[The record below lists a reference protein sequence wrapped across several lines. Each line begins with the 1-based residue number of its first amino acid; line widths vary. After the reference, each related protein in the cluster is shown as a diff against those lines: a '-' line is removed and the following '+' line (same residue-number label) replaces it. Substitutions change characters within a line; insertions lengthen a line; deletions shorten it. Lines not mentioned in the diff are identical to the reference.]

1 MPSERPSVRRS
12 IPLVT
17 LFAAL
22 LASRAGVADGS
33 RAGGETFDEEALV
46 RPLPDGKAVFVAH
59 FRQSAPLASRHFEIF
74 PKAMAQI
81 ARATRVA
88 EAELSF
94 TQGRWDDK
102 RWGRAPVGTK
112 PIGAELWASFHAPPA
127 NESRA
132 TDAAT
137 DATTGAAGTEDWDA
151 LTAHMGG
158 LFCASLS
165 RMNGRE
171 IVVEPALAF
180 SRWNGARDAAQST
193 RRKKHG
199 SLPSESA
206 CVENLT
212 PFLKLLP
219 CRDRAGIAEALAS
232 RTTLF
237 GAPYV
242 SMSTLVETTRS
253 AGDGG
258 EWRVVL
264 TQTLTVALDRVAA
277 EDTTEHAST
286 RTGAPRD
293 AETRLSRLLGLDRKR
308 KGGISGA
315 CVAAR
320 LSRVHA
326 ETHAP
331 FAAAATSD
339 VAGAP
344 RERAALAERSA
355 AKDAE
360 KALVRLKTWDL
371 ARMDARSSAGT
382 ADDQET
388 NANGVYFDLTLA
400 RAAGAPE
407 PRAPIVGYAPE
418 FVAERYLTGSGNR
431 NGGVSIHLRRHLP
444 SSDREPRDTRVRV
457 FQALPWYV
465 RVFAHTLEVS
475 FDGVD
480 AGVARTRRRATDVE
494 RNAEAAPGG
503 DGAVEALRWSPSRD
517 RTHPSVLEAQLFVPS
532 SVSVVRVSAQFEK
545 AFLRTEEFPPDANRG
560 FDVAPAVV
568 VFPPPHA
575 IRFFRDPE
583 GADALESPLLDRT
596 EGLVVGGNAEPA
608 EQPER
613 VYLNGLLLTLPT
625 PDFSMPFNVITL
637 VCTAMSLLSGGV
649 LSALTRRPAWAGFKE
664 QKAKQ
669 KKKLAEMAKRAKQRA

>member
-1 MPSERPSVRRS
+1 M
-12 IPLVT
+12 
-17 LFAAL
+17 
-22 LASRAGVADGS
+22 
-33 RAGGETFDEEALV
+33 
-46 RPLPDGKAVFVAH
+46 
-59 FRQSAPLASRHFEIF
+59 
-74 PKAMAQI
+74 
-81 ARATRVA
+81 
-88 EAELSF
+88 
-94 TQGRWDDK
+94 
-102 RWGRAPVGTK
+102 GTK

-127 NESRA
+127 NAS
-132 TDAAT
+132 TDAESA
-137 DATTGAAGTEDWDA
+137 DAHSEDWDA

-180 SRWNGARDAAQST
+180 SRWNGARDATRST

-199 SLPSESA
+199 SLPSESV

-219 CRDRAGIAEALAS
+219 CRDRAGVAEALAS

-242 SMSTLVETTRS
+242 SMSTLLETTRS
-253 AGDGG
+253 AIRGG

-277 EDTTEHAST
+277 AAEETAEDASSK
-286 RTGAPRD
+286 
-293 AETRLSRLLGLDRKR
+293 TRLSHMLGLDRR
-308 KGGISGA
+308 ESTGGGISGA
-315 CVAAR
+315 CAAAR

-344 RERAALAERSA
+344 REHTALAERSA
-355 AKDAE
+355 AKDAA

-371 ARMDARSSAGT
+371 AEMDTYRNVSAEKT
-382 ADDQET
+382 EKRF
-388 NANGVYFDLTLA
+388 FDVALA
-400 RAAGAPE
+400 RDAGAPE
-407 PRAPIVGYAPE
+407 PRAPLAGYAPE
-418 FVAERYLTGSGNR
+418 FVAERFLTGSGNR
-431 NGGVSIHLRRHLP
+431 DGGVSIEIRRHLP
-444 SSDREPRDTRVRV
+444 SSDRKAHDTRVRV

-465 RVFAHTLEVS
+465 RVFAHTLKVT

-480 AGVARTRRRATDVE
+480 ADVAATRAAADGE
-494 RNAEAAPGG
+494 RSPSAAVG
-503 DGAVEALRWSPSRD
+503 DGGGPSVEGLRWVPSRD
-517 RTHPSVLEAQLFVPS
+517 RTRPSVLEVQMFVPR
-532 SVSVVRVSAQFEK
+532 SVSVVRVSARFEK

-560 FDVAPAVV
+560 FDAAPASVA
-568 VFPPPHA
+568 FPPPRV
-575 IRFFRDPE
+575 IRFFRNLE
-583 GADALESPLLDRT
+583 GMDALESPLLDRM
-596 EGLVVGGNAEPA
+596 EGLVVGGRAEPA
-608 EQPER
+608 EQPEH

-649 LSALTRRPAWAGFKE
+649 LSALTRRPAWAGFAE
-664 QKAKQ
+664 QKAEQ
-669 KKKLAEMAKRAKQRA
+669 KKKLAELAKRAKRA

>member
-1 MPSERPSVRRS
+1 M
-12 IPLVT
+12 PLVA
-17 LFAAL
+17 LFVAL
-22 LASRAGVADGS
+22 VASRAGVADGS
-33 RAGGETFDEEALV
+33 RAGEETFDEEALV

-59 FRQSAPLASRHFEIF
+59 FRQSAPLASRHFESF

-88 EAELSF
+88 ETELSF

-102 RWGRAPVGTK
+102 RWGRSPVGTK

-127 NESRA
+127 NASRESGA

-137 DATTGAAGTEDWDA
+137 DAARWEDWDA

-165 RMNGRE
+165 RMDGRE

-180 SRWNGARDAAQST
+180 SRWNGARDATAST

-199 SLPSESA
+199 SLPAESV

-242 SMSTLVETTRS
+242 SMSTLLETARS
-253 AGDGG
+253 EG

-277 EDTTEHAST
+277 RGATERASK
-286 RTGAPRD
+286 RD
-293 AETRLSRLLGLDRKR
+293 AETTRLSHLLGLDRKG

-344 RERAALAERSA
+344 REHTALAERSA
-355 AKDAE
+355 AKDAA

-371 ARMDARSSAGT
+371 ARMDDAQKAS
-382 ADDQET
+382 D
-388 NANGVYFDLTLA
+388 GVFFDVTLA
-400 RAAGAPE
+400 RDAGAPE
-407 PRAPIVGYAPE
+407 PRAPVAGYASE

-431 NGGVSIHLRRHLP
+431 NGGVSIELRRHLP
-444 SSDREPRDTRVRV
+444 ASDRKPSDTRVRV

-465 RVFAHTLEVS
+465 RVFAHTLKVS
-475 FDGVD
+475 FDGVEAD
-480 AGVARTRRRATDVE
+480 AAATRPAADFE
-494 RNAEAAPGG
+494 RSTLAGRGG
-503 DGAVEALRWSPSRD
+503 DGAVEGLRWSPSRD
-517 RTHPSVLEAQLFVPS
+517 RTRPSVLEAQLFVPS

-560 FDVAPAVV
+560 FDVAAAVV
-568 VFPPPHA
+568 AFPPPRV
-575 IRFFRDPE
+575 IRFFRNLE
-583 GADALESPLLDRT
+583 GMDALESPLLDRV
-596 EGLVVGGNAEPA
+596 EGLVVGSNAEPA

-637 VCTAMSLLSGGV
+637 VCTAMSLLAGGV
-649 LSALTRRPAWAGFKE
+649 LSGLTRRPAWAGFKE
-664 QKAKQ
+664 QKAEQ
-669 KKKLAEMAKRAKQRA
+669 KKKLAELAKRAKHRA

>member
-1 MPSERPSVRRS
+1 M
-12 IPLVT
+12 PLVA

-22 LASRAGVADGS
+22 VASRAGVADGS
-33 RAGGETFDEEALV
+33 RAGAETFDEEALV

-59 FRQSAPLASRHFEIF
+59 FRQSAPLASRHFESF

-81 ARATRVA
+81 ARETRVA

-127 NESRA
+127 NASLRSSA
-132 TDAAT
+132 SDSADAHS
-137 DATTGAAGTEDWDA
+137 EDWDA

-165 RMNGRE
+165 RMNARE

-180 SRWNGARDAAQST
+180 SRWNGARDATRST

-199 SLPSESA
+199 SLPSESV

-219 CRDRAGIAEALAS
+219 CRDRAGVAEALVS

-253 AGDGG
+253 GDDGPVFG

-264 TQTLTVALDRVAA
+264 TQTLTVALDRAA
-277 EDTTEHAST
+277 AQETTDETS
-286 RTGAPRD
+286 
-293 AETRLSRLLGLDRKR
+293 ETRLSRLLGLDRKG
-308 KGGISGA
+308 KEGISGA

-320 LSRVHA
+320 LSRVHV

-344 RERAALAERSA
+344 REHTALCERSA
-355 AKDAE
+355 SKDAS

-371 ARMDARSSAGT
+371 ANMDFFEIAKEKNEERF
-382 ADDQET
+382 
-388 NANGVYFDLTLA
+388 FDVTLS
-400 RAAGAPE
+400 RDAGAPE
-407 PRAPIVGYAPE
+407 PRAPLVGYAPD
-418 FVAERYLTGSGNR
+418 FLAERHLTGSGNR
-431 NGGVSIHLRRHLP
+431 DGGVSIELRRHLP
-444 SSDREPRDTRVRV
+444 SSDRKPHDTRVRV

-465 RVFAHTLEVS
+465 RVFAHTLKVT
-475 FDGVD
+475 FDGVEVD
-480 AGVARTRRRATDVE
+480 PNVAAARSAADLE
-494 RNAEAAPGG
+494 RNPDVSSAPRGG
-503 DGAVEALRWSPSRD
+503 DGKVEGLRWSPSRD
-517 RTHPSVLEAQLFVPS
+517 RTRPSVLEAQLFVPS
-532 SVSVVRVSAQFEK
+532 SVSVVRVSARFEK

-560 FDVAPAVV
+560 FDVAPAVAA
-568 VFPPPHA
+568 FPPPRV
-575 IRFFRDPE
+575 IRFFRNLE
-583 GADALESPLLDRT
+583 GMDALESPLLDRM
-596 EGLVVGGNAEPA
+596 EGLVVGGNTEPA

-664 QKAKQ
+664 QKAEQ
-669 KKKLAEMAKRAKQRA
+669 KKKLAELAKRAKASVA

>member
-1 MPSERPSVRRS
+1 MSSEGPSARRS
-12 IPLVT
+12 MPLVAF
-17 LFAAL
+17 FAAL
-22 LASRAGVADGS
+22 VASRAGVADGS
-33 RAGGETFDEEALV
+33 RAGAETFDEEALV

-59 FRQSAPLASRHFEIF
+59 FRQSAPLASRHFESF

-127 NESRA
+127 NAS
-132 TDAAT
+132 TDAESA
-137 DATTGAAGTEDWDA
+137 DAHSEDWDA

-180 SRWNGARDAAQST
+180 SRWNGARDATRST

-199 SLPSESA
+199 SLPSESV

-219 CRDRAGIAEALAS
+219 CRDRAGVAEALAS

-242 SMSTLVETTRS
+242 SMSTLLETTRS
-253 AGDGG
+253 AIRGG

-277 EDTTEHAST
+277 AAEETAEDASSK
-286 RTGAPRD
+286 
-293 AETRLSRLLGLDRKR
+293 TRLSHMLGLDRR
-308 KGGISGA
+308 ESTGGGISGA
-315 CVAAR
+315 CAAAR

-344 RERAALAERSA
+344 REHTALAERSA
-355 AKDAE
+355 AKDAA

-371 ARMDARSSAGT
+371 AEMDTYRNASAEKT
-382 ADDQET
+382 EKRF
-388 NANGVYFDLTLA
+388 FDVALA
-400 RAAGAPE
+400 RDAGAPE
-407 PRAPIVGYAPE
+407 PRAPLAGYAPE
-418 FVAERYLTGSGNR
+418 FVAERFLTGSGNR
-431 NGGVSIHLRRHLP
+431 DGGVSIEIRRHLP
-444 SSDREPRDTRVRV
+444 SSDRKAHDTRVRV

-465 RVFAHTLEVS
+465 RVFAHTLKVT

-480 AGVARTRRRATDVE
+480 ADVAATRAAADGERSPSAAFVDGGGPSVE
-494 RNAEAAPGG
+494 G
-503 DGAVEALRWSPSRD
+503 LRWVPSRD
-517 RTHPSVLEAQLFVPS
+517 RTRPSVLEVQMFVPR
-532 SVSVVRVSAQFEK
+532 SVSVVRVSARFEK

-560 FDVAPAVV
+560 FDAAPASVA
-568 VFPPPHA
+568 FPPPRV
-575 IRFFRDPE
+575 IRFFRNLE
-583 GADALESPLLDRT
+583 GMDALESPLLDRM
-596 EGLVVGGNAEPA
+596 EGLVVGGRAEPA
-608 EQPER
+608 EQPEH

-649 LSALTRRPAWAGFKE
+649 LSALTRRPAWAGFAE
-664 QKAKQ
+664 QKAEQ
-669 KKKLAEMAKRAKQRA
+669 KKKLAELAKRAKRA

>member
-1 MPSERPSVRRS
+1 MSSEGPSARRS
-12 IPLVT
+12 MPLVAF
-17 LFAAL
+17 FAAL
-22 LASRAGVADGS
+22 VASRAGVADGS
-33 RAGGETFDEEALV
+33 RAGAETFDEEALV

-59 FRQSAPLASRHFEIF
+59 FRQSAPLASRHFESF

-127 NESRA
+127 NAS
-132 TDAAT
+132 TDAESA
-137 DATTGAAGTEDWDA
+137 DAHSEDWDA

-180 SRWNGARDAAQST
+180 SRWNGARDATRST

-199 SLPSESA
+199 SLPSESV

-219 CRDRAGIAEALAS
+219 CRDRAGVAEALAS

-242 SMSTLVETTRS
+242 SMSTLLETTRS
-253 AGDGG
+253 AIRGG

-277 EDTTEHAST
+277 AAEETAEDASSK
-286 RTGAPRD
+286 
-293 AETRLSRLLGLDRKR
+293 TRLSHMLGLDRR
-308 KGGISGA
+308 ESTVGGISGA
-315 CVAAR
+315 CAAAR

-344 RERAALAERSA
+344 REHTALAERSA
-355 AKDAE
+355 AKDAA

-371 ARMDARSSAGT
+371 AEMDTYRNASAEKT
-382 ADDQET
+382 EKRF
-388 NANGVYFDLTLA
+388 FDVALA
-400 RAAGAPE
+400 RDAGAPE
-407 PRAPIVGYAPE
+407 PRAPLAGYAPE
-418 FVAERYLTGSGNR
+418 FVAERFLTGSGNR
-431 NGGVSIHLRRHLP
+431 DGGVSIEIRRHLP
-444 SSDREPRDTRVRV
+444 SSDRKAHDTRVRV

-465 RVFAHTLEVS
+465 RVFAHTLKVT

-480 AGVARTRRRATDVE
+480 ADVAATRAAADGE
-494 RNAEAAPGG
+494 RSPSAAFG
-503 DGAVEALRWSPSRD
+503 DGGGPSVEGLRWVPSRD
-517 RTHPSVLEAQLFVPS
+517 RTRPSVLEVQMFVPR
-532 SVSVVRVSAQFEK
+532 SVSVVRVSARFEK

-560 FDVAPAVV
+560 FDAAPASVA
-568 VFPPPHA
+568 FPPPRV
-575 IRFFRDPE
+575 IRFFRNLE
-583 GADALESPLLDRT
+583 GMDALESPLLDRM
-596 EGLVVGGNAEPA
+596 EGLVVGGRAEPA
-608 EQPER
+608 EQPEH

-649 LSALTRRPAWAGFKE
+649 LSALTRRPAWAGFAE
-664 QKAKQ
+664 QKAEQ
-669 KKKLAEMAKRAKQRA
+669 KKKLAELAKRAKRA

>member
-1 MPSERPSVRRS
+1 M
-12 IPLVT
+12 PLVA

-22 LASRAGVADGS
+22 VASRAGVADGS
-33 RAGGETFDEEALV
+33 RAGAESFDEEALV

-59 FRQSAPLASRHFEIF
+59 FRQSAPLASRHFESF

-81 ARATRVA
+81 ARETRVA

-127 NESRA
+127 NAS
-132 TDAAT
+132 TDAESA
-137 DATTGAAGTEDWDA
+137 DAHSEDWDA

-180 SRWNGARDAAQST
+180 SRWNGARDATRST

-199 SLPSESA
+199 SLPSESV

-219 CRDRAGIAEALAS
+219 CRDRAGVAEALAS

-242 SMSTLVETTRS
+242 SMSTLLETTRS
-253 AGDGG
+253 AIRGG

-277 EDTTEHAST
+277 AAEETAEDASSK
-286 RTGAPRD
+286 
-293 AETRLSRLLGLDRKR
+293 TRLSHMLGLDRR
-308 KGGISGA
+308 ESTGGGISGA
-315 CVAAR
+315 CAAAR

-344 RERAALAERSA
+344 REHTALAERSA
-355 AKDAE
+355 AKDAA

-371 ARMDARSSAGT
+371 AEMDTYRNASAEKT
-382 ADDQET
+382 EKR
-388 NANGVYFDLTLA
+388 YFDVALA
-400 RAAGAPE
+400 RDAGAPE
-407 PRAPIVGYAPE
+407 PRAPLAGYAPE
-418 FVAERYLTGSGNR
+418 FVAERFLTGSGNR
-431 NGGVSIHLRRHLP
+431 DGGVSIEIRRHLP
-444 SSDREPRDTRVRV
+444 SSDRKAHDTRVRV

-465 RVFAHTLEVS
+465 RVFVHTLKVT

-480 AGVARTRRRATDVE
+480 ADVAATRAAADGE
-494 RNAEAAPGG
+494 RSPSAAFG
-503 DGAVEALRWSPSRD
+503 DGGGPSVEGLRWVPSRD
-517 RTHPSVLEAQLFVPS
+517 RTRPSVLEVQMFVPR
-532 SVSVVRVSAQFEK
+532 SVSVVRVSARFEK

-560 FDVAPAVV
+560 FDAAPASVA
-568 VFPPPHA
+568 FPPPRV
-575 IRFFRDPE
+575 IRFFRNLE
-583 GADALESPLLDRT
+583 GMDALESPLLDRM
-596 EGLVVGGNAEPA
+596 EGLVVGGNTQPA
-608 EQPER
+608 EVPER

-649 LSALTRRPAWAGFKE
+649 LSALTRRPAWAGFAE
-664 QKAKQ
+664 QKAEQ
-669 KKKLAEMAKRAKQRA
+669 KKKLAELAKRAKRA

>member
-1 MPSERPSVRRS
+1 MSSEGPSARRS
-12 IPLVT
+12 MPLVAF
-17 LFAAL
+17 FAAL
-22 LASRAGVADGS
+22 VASRAGVADGS
-33 RAGGETFDEEALV
+33 RAGAETFDEEALV

-59 FRQSAPLASRHFEIF
+59 FRQSAPLASRHFESF

-102 RWGRAPVGTK
+102 RWGRAPVGMK

-127 NESRA
+127 NAS
-132 TDAAT
+132 TDAESA
-137 DATTGAAGTEDWDA
+137 DAHSEDWDA

-165 RMNGRE
+165 RMNARE

-180 SRWNGARDAAQST
+180 SRWNGARDATRST

-199 SLPSESA
+199 SLPSESV

-219 CRDRAGIAEALAS
+219 CRDRAGVAEALAS

-242 SMSTLVETTRS
+242 SMSTLVETTKS
-253 AGDGG
+253 GDDG

-264 TQTLTVALDRVAA
+264 TQTLTVALDRAA
-277 EDTTEHAST
+277 AQETTD
-286 RTGAPRD
+286 D
-293 AETRLSRLLGLDRKR
+293 AEKPETRLSRLLGLDRKG
-308 KGGISGA
+308 KEGISGA

-344 RERAALAERSA
+344 REHTALAERSA
-355 AKDAE
+355 AKDAA

-371 ARMDARSSAGT
+371 AEMDTYRNASAEKT
-382 ADDQET
+382 EKRF
-388 NANGVYFDLTLA
+388 FDVALA
-400 RAAGAPE
+400 RDAGAPE
-407 PRAPIVGYAPE
+407 PRAPLAGYAPE
-418 FVAERYLTGSGNR
+418 FVAERFLTGSGNR
-431 NGGVSIHLRRHLP
+431 DGGVSIEIRRHLP
-444 SSDREPRDTRVRV
+444 SSDRKAHDTRVRV

-465 RVFAHTLEVS
+465 RVFAHTLKVT

-480 AGVARTRRRATDVE
+480 ADVAATRAAADGERSPSAAFDDGGGPSVE
-494 RNAEAAPGG
+494 G
-503 DGAVEALRWSPSRD
+503 LRWVPSRD
-517 RTHPSVLEAQLFVPS
+517 RTRPSVLEVQMFVPR
-532 SVSVVRVSAQFEK
+532 SVSVVRVSARFEK

-560 FDVAPAVV
+560 FDAAPASVA
-568 VFPPPHA
+568 FPPPRV
-575 IRFFRDPE
+575 IRFFRNLE
-583 GADALESPLLDRT
+583 GMDALESPLLDRM
-596 EGLVVGGNAEPA
+596 EGLVVGGRAEPA
-608 EQPER
+608 EQPEH

-649 LSALTRRPAWAGFKE
+649 LSALTRRPAWAGFAE
-664 QKAKQ
+664 QKAEQ
-669 KKKLAEMAKRAKQRA
+669 KKKLAELAKRAKRA

>member
-1 MPSERPSVRRS
+1 MSSEGPSARRS
-12 IPLVT
+12 MPLVAF
-17 LFAAL
+17 FAAL
-22 LASRAGVADGS
+22 VASRAGVADGS
-33 RAGGETFDEEALV
+33 RAGAETFDEEALV

-59 FRQSAPLASRHFEIF
+59 FRQSAPLASRHFESF

-81 ARATRVA
+81 TRATRVA

-127 NESRA
+127 NAS
-132 TDAAT
+132 TDAESA
-137 DATTGAAGTEDWDA
+137 DAHSEDWDA

-180 SRWNGARDAAQST
+180 SRWNGARDATRST

-199 SLPSESA
+199 SLPSESV

-219 CRDRAGIAEALAS
+219 CRDRAGVAEALAS

-242 SMSTLVETTRS
+242 SMSTLLETTRS
-253 AGDGG
+253 AIRGG

-277 EDTTEHAST
+277 AAEETAEDASSK
-286 RTGAPRD
+286 
-293 AETRLSRLLGLDRKR
+293 TRLSHMLGLDRR
-308 KGGISGA
+308 ESTVGGISGA
-315 CVAAR
+315 CAAAR

-344 RERAALAERSA
+344 REHTALAERSA
-355 AKDAE
+355 AKDAA

-371 ARMDARSSAGT
+371 AEMDTYRNVSAEKT
-382 ADDQET
+382 EKRF
-388 NANGVYFDLTLA
+388 FDVALA
-400 RAAGAPE
+400 RDAGAPE
-407 PRAPIVGYAPE
+407 PRAPLAGYAPE
-418 FVAERYLTGSGNR
+418 FVAERFLTGSGNR
-431 NGGVSIHLRRHLP
+431 DGGVSIEIRRHLP
-444 SSDREPRDTRVRV
+444 SSDRKAHDTRVRV

-465 RVFAHTLEVS
+465 RVFAHTLKVT

-480 AGVARTRRRATDVE
+480 ADVAATRAAADGE
-494 RNAEAAPGG
+494 RSPSAAFG
-503 DGAVEALRWSPSRD
+503 DGGGPSVEGLRWVPSRD
-517 RTHPSVLEAQLFVPS
+517 RTRPSVLEVQMFVPR
-532 SVSVVRVSAQFEK
+532 SVSVVRVSARFEK

-560 FDVAPAVV
+560 FDAAPASVA
-568 VFPPPHA
+568 FPPPRV
-575 IRFFRDPE
+575 IRFFRNLE
-583 GADALESPLLDRT
+583 GMDALESPLLDRM
-596 EGLVVGGNAEPA
+596 EGLVVGGRAEPA
-608 EQPER
+608 EQPEH

-649 LSALTRRPAWAGFKE
+649 LSALTRRPAWAGFAE
-664 QKAKQ
+664 QKAEQ
-669 KKKLAEMAKRAKQRA
+669 KKKLAELAKRAKRA

>member
-1 MPSERPSVRRS
+1 MSSEGPSARRS
-12 IPLVT
+12 MPLVAF
-17 LFAAL
+17 FAAL
-22 LASRAGVADGS
+22 VASRAGVADGS
-33 RAGGETFDEEALV
+33 RAGAETFDEEALV

-59 FRQSAPLASRHFEIF
+59 FRQSAPLASRHFESF

-102 RWGRAPVGTK
+102 RGGRAPVGTK

-127 NESRA
+127 NAS
-132 TDAAT
+132 TDAESA
-137 DATTGAAGTEDWDA
+137 DAHSEDWDA

-180 SRWNGARDAAQST
+180 SRWNGARDATRST

-199 SLPSESA
+199 SLPSESV

-219 CRDRAGIAEALAS
+219 CRDRAGVAEALAS

-242 SMSTLVETTRS
+242 SMSTLLETTRS
-253 AGDGG
+253 AIRGG

-277 EDTTEHAST
+277 AAEETAEDASSK
-286 RTGAPRD
+286 
-293 AETRLSRLLGLDRKR
+293 TRLSHMLGLDRR
-308 KGGISGA
+308 ESTGGGISGA
-315 CVAAR
+315 CAAAR

-344 RERAALAERSA
+344 REHTALAERSA
-355 AKDAE
+355 AKDAA

-371 ARMDARSSAGT
+371 AEMDTYRNASAEKT
-382 ADDQET
+382 EKRF
-388 NANGVYFDLTLA
+388 FDVALA
-400 RAAGAPE
+400 RDAGAPE
-407 PRAPIVGYAPE
+407 PRAPLAGYAPE
-418 FVAERYLTGSGNR
+418 FVAERFLTGSGNR
-431 NGGVSIHLRRHLP
+431 DGGVSIEIRRHLP
-444 SSDREPRDTRVRV
+444 SSDRKAHDTRVRV

-465 RVFAHTLEVS
+465 RVFAHTLKVT

-480 AGVARTRRRATDVE
+480 ADVAATRAAADGE
-494 RNAEAAPGG
+494 RSPSAAVG
-503 DGAVEALRWSPSRD
+503 DGGGPSVEGLRWVPSRD
-517 RTHPSVLEAQLFVPS
+517 RTRPSVLEVQMFVPR
-532 SVSVVRVSAQFEK
+532 SVSVVRVSARFEK

-560 FDVAPAVV
+560 FDAAPASVA
-568 VFPPPHA
+568 FPPPRV
-575 IRFFRDPE
+575 IRFFRNLE
-583 GADALESPLLDRT
+583 GMDALESPLLDRMEAVSYT
-596 EGLVVGGNAEPA
+596 H
-608 EQPER
+608 
-613 VYLNGLLLTLPT
+613 LTLPT
-625 PDFSMPFNVITL
+625 ILL
-637 VCTAMSLLSGGV
+637 V
-649 LSALTRRPAWAGFKE
+649 
-664 QKAKQ
+664 
-669 KKKLAEMAKRAKQRA
+669 

>member
-1 MPSERPSVRRS
+1 M
-12 IPLVT
+12 PLVAF
-17 LFAAL
+17 FAAL
-22 LASRAGVADGS
+22 VASRAGVADGS
-33 RAGGETFDEEALV
+33 RAGAETFDEEALV

-59 FRQSAPLASRHFEIF
+59 FRQSAPLASRHFESF

-127 NESRA
+127 NAS
-132 TDAAT
+132 TDAESA
-137 DATTGAAGTEDWDA
+137 DAHSEDWDA

-180 SRWNGARDAAQST
+180 SRWNGARDATRST

-199 SLPSESA
+199 SLPSESV

-219 CRDRAGIAEALAS
+219 CRDRAGVAEALAS

-242 SMSTLVETTRS
+242 SMSTLLETTRS
-253 AGDGG
+253 AIRGG

-277 EDTTEHAST
+277 AAEETAEDASSK
-286 RTGAPRD
+286 
-293 AETRLSRLLGLDRKR
+293 TRLSHMLGLDRR
-308 KGGISGA
+308 ESTGGGISGA
-315 CVAAR
+315 CAAAR

-344 RERAALAERSA
+344 REHTALAERSA
-355 AKDAE
+355 AKDAA

-371 ARMDARSSAGT
+371 AEMDTYRNASAEKT
-382 ADDQET
+382 EKRF
-388 NANGVYFDLTLA
+388 FDVALA
-400 RAAGAPE
+400 RDAGAPE
-407 PRAPIVGYAPE
+407 PRAPLAGYAPE
-418 FVAERYLTGSGNR
+418 FVAERFLTGSGNR
-431 NGGVSIHLRRHLP
+431 DGGVSIEIRRHLP
-444 SSDREPRDTRVRV
+444 SSDRKAHDTRVRV

-465 RVFAHTLEVS
+465 RVFAHTLKVT

-480 AGVARTRRRATDVE
+480 ADVAATRAAADGE
-494 RNAEAAPGG
+494 RSPSAAFG
-503 DGAVEALRWSPSRD
+503 DGGGPSVEGLRWVPSRD
-517 RTHPSVLEAQLFVPS
+517 RTRPSVLEVQMFVPR
-532 SVSVVRVSAQFEK
+532 SVSVVRVSARFEK

-560 FDVAPAVV
+560 FDAAPASVA
-568 VFPPPHA
+568 FPPPRV
-575 IRFFRDPE
+575 IRFFRNLE
-583 GADALESPLLDRT
+583 GMDALESPLLDRM
-596 EGLVVGGNAEPA
+596 EGLVVGGRAEPA
-608 EQPER
+608 EQPEH
-613 VYLNGLLLTLPT
+613 VYLNGLLLTRGMA
-625 PDFSMPFNVITL
+625 SR
-637 VCTAMSLLSGGV
+637 CR
-649 LSALTRRPAWAGFKE
+649 LTSSCWCARRCRSC
-664 QKAKQ
+664 
-669 KKKLAEMAKRAKQRA
+669 RAASCRR

>member
-1 MPSERPSVRRS
+1 MSSEGPSARRS
-12 IPLVT
+12 MPLVAF
-17 LFAAL
+17 FAAL
-22 LASRAGVADGS
+22 VASRAGVADGS
-33 RAGGETFDEEALV
+33 RAGAETFDEEALV

-59 FRQSAPLASRHFEIF
+59 FRQSAPLASRHFESF

-127 NESRA
+127 NAS
-132 TDAAT
+132 TDAESA
-137 DATTGAAGTEDWDA
+137 DAHSEDWDA

-180 SRWNGARDAAQST
+180 SRWNGARDVTRST

-199 SLPSESA
+199 SLPSESV

-219 CRDRAGIAEALAS
+219 CRDRAGVAEALAS

-242 SMSTLVETTRS
+242 SMSTLLETTRS
-253 AGDGG
+253 GSAIRGG

-277 EDTTEHAST
+277 AAEETEEDAS
-286 RTGAPRD
+286 AK
-293 AETRLSRLLGLDRKR
+293 TRLSHMLGLDRPR
-308 KGGISGA
+308 EGGTGGISGA
-315 CVAAR
+315 CAAAR

-344 RERAALAERSA
+344 REHTALAERSA
-355 AKDAE
+355 AKDAA

-371 ARMDARSSAGT
+371 AGMDTLDTYRNASA
-382 ADDQET
+382 EKK
-388 NANGVYFDLTLA
+388 YFDVALA
-400 RAAGAPE
+400 RDAGAPE
-407 PRAPIVGYAPE
+407 PRAPLAGYAPE
-418 FVAERYLTGSGNR
+418 FVAERFLTGSGNR
-431 NGGVSIHLRRHLP
+431 DGGVSIELRRHLP
-444 SSDREPRDTRVRV
+444 SSDRKAHDTRVRV

-465 RVFAHTLEVS
+465 RVFAHTLKVT

-480 AGVARTRRRATDVE
+480 ADVAATRAAADGE
-494 RNAEAAPGG
+494 RSASAAGG
-503 DGAVEALRWSPSRD
+503 GGGGPAVEGLRWVPSRD
-517 RTHPSVLEAQLFVPS
+517 RMRPSVLEVQMFVPR
-532 SVSVVRVSAQFEK
+532 SVSVVRVSARFEK

-560 FDVAPAVV
+560 FDVPPAAVA
-568 VFPPPHA
+568 FPPPRV
-575 IRFFRDPE
+575 IRFFRNLE
-583 GADALESPLLDRT
+583 GMDALESPLLDRM
-596 EGLVVGGNAEPA
+596 EGLVVGGRAEPA

-649 LSALTRRPAWAGFKE
+649 LAALTRRPAWAGFAE
-664 QKAKQ
+664 QKAEQ
-669 KKKLAEMAKRAKQRA
+669 KKKLAELAKRAKRA

>member
-1 MPSERPSVRRS
+1 M
-12 IPLVT
+12 PLVAF
-17 LFAAL
+17 FAAL
-22 LASRAGVADGS
+22 VASRAGVADGS
-33 RAGGETFDEEALV
+33 RAGAETFDEEALV

-59 FRQSAPLASRHFEIF
+59 FRQSAPLASRHFESF

-112 PIGAELWASFHAPPA
+112 PIGAELWASFHAPG
-127 NESRA
+127 ERVDGCRECRRA
-132 TDAAT
+132 FGGLGRAHRAYGRPVLRVAVAHERQGDRGRAGVGVFALERRARRDAV
-137 DATTGAAGTEDWDA
+137 DATE
-151 LTAHMGG
+151 
-158 LFCASLS
+158 
-165 RMNGRE
+165 
-171 IVVEPALAF
+171 
-180 SRWNGARDAAQST
+180 
-193 RRKKHG
+193 KHG
-199 SLPSESA
+199 SLPSESV

-219 CRDRAGIAEALAS
+219 CRDRAGVAEALAS

-242 SMSTLVETTRS
+242 SMSTLLETTRS
-253 AGDGG
+253 AIRGG

-277 EDTTEHAST
+277 AAEETAEDASSK
-286 RTGAPRD
+286 
-293 AETRLSRLLGLDRKR
+293 TRLSHMLGLDRR
-308 KGGISGA
+308 ESTGGGISGA
-315 CVAAR
+315 CAAAR

-344 RERAALAERSA
+344 REHTALAERSA
-355 AKDAE
+355 AKDAA

-371 ARMDARSSAGT
+371 AEMDTYRNASAEKT
-382 ADDQET
+382 EKRF
-388 NANGVYFDLTLA
+388 FDVALA
-400 RAAGAPE
+400 RDAGAPE
-407 PRAPIVGYAPE
+407 PRAPLAGYAPE
-418 FVAERYLTGSGNR
+418 FVAERFLTGSGNR
-431 NGGVSIHLRRHLP
+431 DGGVSIEIRRHLP
-444 SSDREPRDTRVRV
+444 SSDRKAHDTRVRV

-465 RVFAHTLEVS
+465 RVFVHTLKVT

-480 AGVARTRRRATDVE
+480 ADVAATRAAADGE
-494 RNAEAAPGG
+494 RSPSAAFG
-503 DGAVEALRWSPSRD
+503 DGGGPSVEGLRWVPSRD
-517 RTHPSVLEAQLFVPS
+517 RTRPSVLEVQMFVPR
-532 SVSVVRVSAQFEK
+532 SVSVVRVSARFEK

-560 FDVAPAVV
+560 FDAAPASVA
-568 VFPPPHA
+568 FPPPRV
-575 IRFFRDPE
+575 IRFFRNLE
-583 GADALESPLLDRT
+583 GMDALESPLLDRM
-596 EGLVVGGNAEPA
+596 EGLVVGGRAEPA
-608 EQPER
+608 EQPEH

-649 LSALTRRPAWAGFKE
+649 LSALTRRPAWAGFAE
-664 QKAKQ
+664 QKAEQ
-669 KKKLAEMAKRAKQRA
+669 KKKLAELAKRAKRA

>member
-1 MPSERPSVRRS
+1 M
-12 IPLVT
+12 PLVAF
-17 LFAAL
+17 FAAL
-22 LASRAGVADGS
+22 VASRAGVADGS
-33 RAGGETFDEEALV
+33 RAGAETFDEEALV

-59 FRQSAPLASRHFEIF
+59 FRQSAPLASRHFESF

-127 NESRA
+127 NAS
-132 TDAAT
+132 TDAESA
-137 DATTGAAGTEDWDA
+137 DAHSEDWDA

-180 SRWNGARDAAQST
+180 SRWNGARDATRST

-199 SLPSESA
+199 SLPSESV

-219 CRDRAGIAEALAS
+219 CRDRAGVAEALAS

-242 SMSTLVETTRS
+242 SMSTLLETTRS
-253 AGDGG
+253 AIRGG

-277 EDTTEHAST
+277 AAEETAEDASSK
-286 RTGAPRD
+286 
-293 AETRLSRLLGLDRKR
+293 TRLSHMLGLDRR
-308 KGGISGA
+308 ESTGGGISGA
-315 CVAAR
+315 CAAAR

-344 RERAALAERSA
+344 REHTALAERSA
-355 AKDAE
+355 AKDAA

-371 ARMDARSSAGT
+371 AEMDTYRNASAEKT
-382 ADDQET
+382 EKRF
-388 NANGVYFDLTLA
+388 FDVALA
-400 RAAGAPE
+400 RDAGAPE
-407 PRAPIVGYAPE
+407 PRAPLAGYAPE
-418 FVAERYLTGSGNR
+418 FVAERFLTGSGNR
-431 NGGVSIHLRRHLP
+431 DGGVSIEIRRHLP
-444 SSDREPRDTRVRV
+444 SSDRKAHDTRVRV

-465 RVFAHTLEVS
+465 RVFAHTLKVT

-480 AGVARTRRRATDVE
+480 ADVAATRAAADGE
-494 RNAEAAPGG
+494 RSPSAAFG
-503 DGAVEALRWSPSRD
+503 DGGGPSVEGLRWVPSRD
-517 RTHPSVLEAQLFVPS
+517 RTRPSVLEVQMFVPR
-532 SVSVVRVSAQFEK
+532 SVSVVRVSARFEK

-560 FDVAPAVV
+560 FDAAPASVA
-568 VFPPPHA
+568 FPPPRV
-575 IRFFRDPE
+575 IRFFRNLE
-583 GADALESPLLDRT
+583 GMDALESPLLDRM
-596 EGLVVGGNAEPA
+596 EGLVVGGNTQPA
-608 EQPER
+608 EVPER

-649 LSALTRRPAWAGFKE
+649 LSALTRRPAWAGFAE
-664 QKAKQ
+664 QKAEQ
-669 KKKLAEMAKRAKQRA
+669 KKKLAELAKRAKRA

>member
-1 MPSERPSVRRS
+1 M
-12 IPLVT
+12 PLVA

-22 LASRAGVADGS
+22 VASRAGVADGS
-33 RAGGETFDEEALV
+33 RAGAESFDEEALV

-59 FRQSAPLASRHFEIF
+59 FRQSAPLASRHFESF

-81 ARATRVA
+81 ARETRVA

-127 NESRA
+127 NASVRSSA
-132 TDAAT
+132 TDSA
-137 DATTGAAGTEDWDA
+137 DAHSEDWDA

-165 RMNGRE
+165 RMNARE

-180 SRWNGARDAAQST
+180 SRWNGARDATRST

-199 SLPSESA
+199 SLPSESV

-219 CRDRAGIAEALAS
+219 CRDRAGVAEALAS

-242 SMSTLVETTRS
+242 SMSTLVETTKS
-253 AGDGG
+253 GDDG

-264 TQTLTVALDRVAA
+264 TQTLTVALDRAA
-277 EDTTEHAST
+277 AQETTD
-286 RTGAPRD
+286 D
-293 AETRLSRLLGLDRKR
+293 AEKPETRLSRLLGLDRKG
-308 KGGISGA
+308 KEGISGA

-344 RERAALAERSA
+344 REHTALCERSA
-355 AKDAE
+355 AKDAS

-371 ARMDARSSAGT
+371 ANMDARPPF
-382 ADDQET
+382 
-388 NANGVYFDLTLA
+388 ANGNGFFDVKLS
-400 RAAGAPE
+400 RDAGAPE
-407 PRAPIVGYAPE
+407 PRAPLVGYAPE
-418 FVAERYLTGSGNR
+418 FLAERHLTGSGNR
-431 NGGVSIHLRRHLP
+431 DGGVSIELRRHLP
-444 SSDREPRDTRVRV
+444 SSDRKPLDTRVRV

-465 RVFAHTLEVS
+465 RVFAHTLKVT

-480 AGVARTRRRATDVE
+480 ANVAASRSVTDLE
-494 RNAEAAPGG
+494 RNHFDASSAPELLG
-503 DGAVEALRWSPSRD
+503 DGEVEGLRWSPSRD
-517 RTHPSVLEAQLFVPS
+517 RTRPSVLEAQLFVPS
-532 SVSVVRVSAQFEK
+532 SVSVVRVSARFEK

-568 VFPPPHA
+568 AFPPPRV
-575 IRFFRDPE
+575 IRFFRNLE
-583 GADALESPLLDRT
+583 GMDALESPLLDRM
-596 EGLVVGGNAEPA
+596 EGLVVGGNTQPA
-608 EQPER
+608 EVPER

-664 QKAKQ
+664 QKAEQ
-669 KKKLAEMAKRAKQRA
+669 KKKLAELAKRAKA

>member
-1 MPSERPSVRRS
+1 M
-12 IPLVT
+12 PLVAF
-17 LFAAL
+17 FAAL
-22 LASRAGVADGS
+22 VASRAGVADGS
-33 RAGGETFDEEALV
+33 RAGAETFDEEALV

-59 FRQSAPLASRHFEIF
+59 FRQSAPLASRHFESF

-81 ARATRVA
+81 TRATRVA

-127 NESRA
+127 NAS
-132 TDAAT
+132 TDAESA
-137 DATTGAAGTEDWDA
+137 DAHSEDWDA

-180 SRWNGARDAAQST
+180 SRWNGARDATRST

-199 SLPSESA
+199 SLPSESV

-219 CRDRAGIAEALAS
+219 CRDRAGVAEALAS

-242 SMSTLVETTRS
+242 SMSTLLETTRS
-253 AGDGG
+253 AIRGG

-277 EDTTEHAST
+277 AAEETAEDASSK
-286 RTGAPRD
+286 
-293 AETRLSRLLGLDRKR
+293 TRLSHMLGLDRR
-308 KGGISGA
+308 ESTGGGISGA
-315 CVAAR
+315 CAAAR

-344 RERAALAERSA
+344 REHTALAERSA
-355 AKDAE
+355 AKDAA

-371 ARMDARSSAGT
+371 AEMDTYRNVSAEKT
-382 ADDQET
+382 EKRF
-388 NANGVYFDLTLA
+388 FDVALA
-400 RAAGAPE
+400 RDAGAPE
-407 PRAPIVGYAPE
+407 PRAPLAGYAPE
-418 FVAERYLTGSGNR
+418 FVAERFLTGSGNR
-431 NGGVSIHLRRHLP
+431 DGGVSIEIRRHLP
-444 SSDREPRDTRVRV
+444 SSDRKAHDTRVRV

-465 RVFAHTLEVS
+465 RVFAHTLKVT

-480 AGVARTRRRATDVE
+480 ADVAATRAAADGE
-494 RNAEAAPGG
+494 RSPSAAFG
-503 DGAVEALRWSPSRD
+503 DGGGPSVEGLRWVPSRD
-517 RTHPSVLEAQLFVPS
+517 RTRPSVLEVQMFVPR
-532 SVSVVRVSAQFEK
+532 SVSVVRVSARFEK

-560 FDVAPAVV
+560 FDAAPASVA
-568 VFPPPHA
+568 FPPPRV
-575 IRFFRDPE
+575 IRFFRNLE
-583 GADALESPLLDRT
+583 GMDALESPLLDRM
-596 EGLVVGGNAEPA
+596 EGLVVGGRAEPA
-608 EQPER
+608 EQPEH

-649 LSALTRRPAWAGFKE
+649 LSALTRRPAWAGFAE
-664 QKAKQ
+664 QKAEQ
-669 KKKLAEMAKRAKQRA
+669 KKKLAELAKRAKRA

>member
-1 MPSERPSVRRS
+1 M
-12 IPLVT
+12 PLVAF
-17 LFAAL
+17 FAAL
-22 LASRAGVADGS
+22 VASRAGVADGS
-33 RAGGETFDEEALV
+33 RAGAETFDEEALV

-59 FRQSAPLASRHFEIF
+59 FRQSAPLASRHFESF

-112 PIGAELWASFHAPPA
+112 PIGAELWASFHAPPSNA
-127 NESRA
+127 S
-132 TDAAT
+132 TDAESA
-137 DATTGAAGTEDWDA
+137 DAHSEDWDA

-180 SRWNGARDAAQST
+180 SRWNGARDATRST

-199 SLPSESA
+199 SLPSESV

-219 CRDRAGIAEALAS
+219 CRDRAGVAEALAS

-242 SMSTLVETTRS
+242 SMSTLVETTKS
-253 AGDGG
+253 GDDG

-264 TQTLTVALDRVAA
+264 TQTLTVALDRAA
-277 EDTTEHAST
+277 AQETTD
-286 RTGAPRD
+286 D
-293 AETRLSRLLGLDRKR
+293 AEKPETRLSRLLGLDRKG
-308 KGGISGA
+308 KEGISGA

-344 RERAALAERSA
+344 REHTALCERSA
-355 AKDAE
+355 AKDAS

-371 ARMDARSSAGT
+371 AEMDTYRNASAEKRS
-382 ADDQET
+382 
-388 NANGVYFDLTLA
+388 FDVALA
-400 RAAGAPE
+400 RDAGAPE
-407 PRAPIVGYAPE
+407 PRAPLAGYAPE
-418 FVAERYLTGSGNR
+418 FVAERFLTGSGNR
-431 NGGVSIHLRRHLP
+431 DGGVSIELRRHLP
-444 SSDREPRDTRVRV
+444 SSERKAHDTRVRV

-465 RVFAHTLEVS
+465 RVFAHTLKVT

-480 AGVARTRRRATDVE
+480 ADFAATRAAADGERSPSAAR
-494 RNAEAAPGG
+494 GG
-503 DGAVEALRWSPSRD
+503 GGGPAVEGLRWVPSRD
-517 RTHPSVLEAQLFVPS
+517 RTRPSVLEVQMFVPR
-532 SVSVVRVSAQFEK
+532 SVSVVRVSARFEK

-560 FDVAPAVV
+560 FDAAPAAVA
-568 VFPPPHA
+568 FPPPRV
-575 IRFFRDPE
+575 IRFFRNLE
-583 GADALESPLLDRT
+583 GMDALESPLLDRM
-596 EGLVVGGNAEPA
+596 EGLVVGGRGEPA
-608 EQPER
+608 EQPEH

-649 LSALTRRPAWAGFKE
+649 LAALTRRPAWAGFAE
-664 QKAKQ
+664 QKAEQ
-669 KKKLAEMAKRAKQRA
+669 KKKLAELAKRAKRA

>member
-1 MPSERPSVRRS
+1 M
-12 IPLVT
+12 PLVAF
-17 LFAAL
+17 FAAL
-22 LASRAGVADGS
+22 VASRAGVADGS
-33 RAGGETFDEEALV
+33 RAGAETFDEEALV

-59 FRQSAPLASRHFEIF
+59 FRQSAPLASRHFESF

-127 NESRA
+127 NAS
-132 TDAAT
+132 TDAESA
-137 DATTGAAGTEDWDA
+137 DAHSEDWDA

-180 SRWNGARDAAQST
+180 SRWNGARDATRST

-199 SLPSESA
+199 SLPSESV

-219 CRDRAGIAEALAS
+219 CRDRAGVAEALAS

-242 SMSTLVETTRS
+242 SMSTLLETTRS
-253 AGDGG
+253 AIRGG

-277 EDTTEHAST
+277 AAEETAEDASSK
-286 RTGAPRD
+286 
-293 AETRLSRLLGLDRKR
+293 TRLSHMLGLDRR
-308 KGGISGA
+308 ESTGGGISGA
-315 CVAAR
+315 CAAAR

-344 RERAALAERSA
+344 REHTALAERSA
-355 AKDAE
+355 AKDAA

-371 ARMDARSSAGT
+371 AEMDTYRNASAEKT
-382 ADDQET
+382 EKRF
-388 NANGVYFDLTLA
+388 FDVALA
-400 RAAGAPE
+400 RDAGAPE
-407 PRAPIVGYAPE
+407 PRAPLAGYAPE
-418 FVAERYLTGSGNR
+418 FVAERFLTGSGNR
-431 NGGVSIHLRRHLP
+431 DGGVSIEIRRHLP
-444 SSDREPRDTRVRV
+444 SSDRKAHDTRVRV

-465 RVFAHTLEVS
+465 RVFAHTLKVT

-480 AGVARTRRRATDVE
+480 ADVAATRAAADGE
-494 RNAEAAPGG
+494 RSPSAAVG
-503 DGAVEALRWSPSRD
+503 DGGGPSVEGLRWVPSRD
-517 RTHPSVLEAQLFVPS
+517 RTRPSVLEVQMFVPR
-532 SVSVVRVSAQFEK
+532 SVSVVRVSARFEK

-560 FDVAPAVV
+560 FDAAPASVA
-568 VFPPPHA
+568 FPPPRV
-575 IRFFRDPE
+575 IRFFRNLE
-583 GADALESPLLDRT
+583 GMDALESPLLDRM
-596 EGLVVGGNAEPA
+596 EGLVVGGRAEPA

-664 QKAKQ
+664 QKAEQ
-669 KKKLAEMAKRAKQRA
+669 KKKLAELAKRAKRA